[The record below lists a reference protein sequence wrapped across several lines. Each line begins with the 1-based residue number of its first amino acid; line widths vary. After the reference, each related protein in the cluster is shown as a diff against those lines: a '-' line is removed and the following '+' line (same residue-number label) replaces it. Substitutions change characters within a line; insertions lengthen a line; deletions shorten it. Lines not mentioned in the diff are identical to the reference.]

1 MVRDMDLSILHSQ
14 IKDNLQYG
22 IIEFLRAYRL
32 TDIMFIR
39 GSPSEFYTI
48 HRIAGDR
55 RTFQEVVVSASLLNL
70 LQLAT
75 LGGQY
80 ELVKYLLLEHKIL
93 SNTK

>member
-1 MVRDMDLSILHSQ
+1 
-14 IKDNLQYG
+14 
-22 IIEFLRAYRL
+22 
-32 TDIMFIR
+32 MFIR

-75 LGGQY
+75 LGGHY

-93 SNTK
+93 SNTKQTKAMDPRIILQNTDNEEDET